1 MLAAITSGLT
11 QIITWFGTIITAL
24 LGENG
29 ALAPLLPLLV
39 IGIAISLVLLGVK
52 LIRKVSWGA

>member
-11 QIITWFGTIITAL
+11 QIITWFGTVIQAL
-24 LGENG
+24 LGTEG

-39 IGIAISLVLLGVK
+39 IGICISLVLLSVK